1 MKVDLAIIRGGEKRL
16 VPFEYAPREEGE
28 RPMAL
33 DVLLQAQAT
42 DIPDLSFR
50 YGCRNRTCGL
60 CTVDINGRPRVGCR
74 ARVREGDQLS
84 APSTLPVVRE
94 MGSKRDGI
102 ARQLRGRVPSTLR
115 GNDLDVEAP
124 EDYHALTACIECYA
138 CLDNCPMHARNFD
151 QGIERRDENEA
162 YTSGNPFS
170 LLKLQR
176 IRLDPVATREDANKA
191 LNAAIELG
199 IDACYDCPGCKCG
212 VGIDLKRKVVK
223 PLVDASKALLSED

>member
-1 MKVDLAIIRGGEKRL
+1 MKVELAIIRGGEKRL

-33 DVLLQAQAT
+33 DVFLQAQAT

-50 YGCRNRTCGL
+50 YRCRNRTCGL

-84 APSTLPVVRE
+84 APSTLPVVRD
-94 MGSKRDGI
+94 MVSKRDGI

-138 CLDNCPMHARNFD
+138 CLDNCPLHARNFD
-151 QGIERRDENEA
+151 QGIERRDENQA

>member
-1 MKVDLAIIRGGEKRL
+1 MV
-16 VPFEYAPREEGE
+16 
-28 RPMAL
+28 
-33 DVLLQAQAT
+33 
-42 DIPDLSFR
+42 
-50 YGCRNRTCGL
+50 
-60 CTVDINGRPRVGCR
+60 
-74 ARVREGDQLS
+74 
-84 APSTLPVVRE
+84 
-94 MGSKRDGI
+94 SKRDGI

-138 CLDNCPMHARNFD
+138 CLDKCPMHARNFD
-151 QGIERRDENEA
+151 QGIERRDENKA

>member
-1 MKVDLAIIRGGEKRL
+1 MKVELAIIRGGEKRL
-16 VPFEYAPREEGE
+16 VAFEYAPREEGE

-84 APSTLPVVRE
+84 APSTLPVVRD
-94 MGSKRDGI
+94 MVSKRDGI
-102 ARQLRGRVPSTLR
+102 ARQLRGRVPSILR

-151 QGIERRDENEA
+151 QGIERRDENKA

>member
-1 MKVDLAIIRGGEKRL
+1 MKVELAIIRGGEKRL

-84 APSTLPVVRE
+84 APSTLPVVRD
-94 MGSKRDGI
+94 MVSKRDGI
-102 ARQLRGRVPSTLR
+102 ARQLRGRVPSILR

-151 QGIERRDENEA
+151 QGIERRDENKA

>member
-1 MKVDLAIIRGGEKRL
+1 MKVELAIIRGGEKRL

-60 CTVDINGRPRVGCR
+60 CTVDINGRPRLGCR

-84 APSTLPVVRE
+84 APSTLPVVRD
-94 MGSKRDGI
+94 MVSKRDGI

-138 CLDNCPMHARNFD
+138 CLDKCPMHARNFD
-151 QGIERRDENEA
+151 QGIERRDENKA